1 MCAAAVT
8 LAGCGSS
15 PAAKQPAASDRT
27 WRANAAIIVRQL
39 QREIAD
45 AQLPD
50 ATPAAARAALHDESQ
65 LYGLVVSYSDFGG
78 CREMV
83 AAAGSRPQSAEHVDR
98 LLVAGCRHLE
108 RSSALFTRA
117 VKQNSGVALL
127 AAGRESGR
135 ALPAL
140 VQAGAALE
148 ARR

>member
-1 MCAAAVT
+1 VN
-8 LAGCGSS
+8 
-15 PAAKQPAASDRT
+15 QPTGADRT

-39 QREIAD
+39 QGEIAD

-83 AAAGSRPQSAEHVDR
+83 AAAGPLPRSAEHVAR

-108 RSSALFTRA
+108 RSSTLFTRA
-117 VKQNSGVALL
+117 VKQNSGAALL

-140 VQAGAALE
+140 VRAGAALE
-148 ARR
+148 AGR